1 MMGKPDK
8 SDDRLDDFRPRIG
21 RTDRG
26 RDRVASSPLR
36 VAALMRRGHGRPGA
50 RAGAK
55 LSPAAGFGPRHNA
68 RRVVVK
74 AHLQKLGSHG
84 AQAAARHLRYIERD
98 GVEED
103 GSPGVLYGP
112 EAPVARET
120 FEQPRLGERHQFR
133 FIVSPEDARDLDL
146 TGYVRDLMARVE
158 RDLGRTLEWAAVN
171 HHDTEHPH
179 AHIILRGVCREGR
192 QLRMDR
198 AYIARGLR
206 WSAQELATE
215 RLGPRLETEIRRTRE
230 REVAQHRFTS
240 LDREIEQRASEGR
253 VDARA
258 FVERRHGPE
267 PALLIR
273 RLEQLE
279 NLGVADEVGASAWVL
294 TEDWQRRLRER
305 GERGDILKQ
314 LHRAL
319 CADDAGRLHVVAR
332 GLGLPD
338 GRGGV
343 DERTLVGRV
352 VRKGL
357 ADELKGQAFYAVIET
372 ATGDAYHATL
382 GARVADALRAGDLV
396 SFATR
401 REPAVAPID
410 KHIAELAAAHRGI
423 YELGSDARADGVGR
437 AASRRLREL
446 ERVGLVSSSS
456 PGQWKVPPDLVAQ
469 LETRAREAPGRY
481 RLSIE
486 ALPLSLDAQ
495 VARQGPVWLDT
506 LDPEHLAA
514 KGFGAEVRAACE
526 RRRQALE
533 ELGISGSDPE
543 RQEKIRD
550 LERRALGRTLAR
562 QNGQVFLDQAPDRL
576 RGRLEPGPEG
586 SAYLAVTDGKH
597 FVLVSGTREARSR
610 MGQLV
615 DVSRDASG
623 HLRLVEQRDNRVEL
637 ALRAAGEKNRKT
649 DGDDILGGS
658 ARALHGPRSRG
669 TCGFGLLRRLERH
682 ALRPRSGDARGA
694 CTPRPHRRCGARCAG
709 PFRGSSAARA
719 RPRPWTLTHSP
730 VARACSCVE
739 PDPHPRGARFLL

>member
-1 MMGKPDK
+1 VMGKPDK
-8 SDDRLDDFRPRIG
+8 SDDRLGDFRPRIG

-36 VAALMRRGHGRPGA
+36 VARLVRRGHGRLGA
-50 RAGAK
+50 RAAAK
-55 LSPAAGFGPRHNA
+55 LAPAAGFGPRHNA

-74 AHLQKLGSHG
+74 AHLQRLGSHG

-98 GVEED
+98 GVEKD

-112 EAPVARET
+112 EAPVLRET

-146 TGYVRDLMARVE
+146 TSYVRELMVRVE
-158 RDLGRTLEWAAVN
+158 RDLGRSVEWAAVN

-179 AHIILRGVCREGR
+179 AHVIVRGVCREGR
-192 QLRMDR
+192 QLRLDR

-215 RLGPRLETEIRRTRE
+215 RLGPRLETEIRRTHE
-230 REVAQHRFTS
+230 REVAQQRFTS
-240 LDREIEQRASEGR
+240 LDRELEQHATERR
-253 VDARA
+253 IDAGS
-258 FVERRHGPE
+258 FVARRHGPE
-267 PALLIR
+267 PALLVR

-279 NLGVADEVGASAWVL
+279 NLGVAEKVGARAWVL
-294 TEDWQRRLRER
+294 AEDWQRRLREL
-305 GERGDILKQ
+305 GERGDVLKEV
-314 LHRAL
+314 HRAL
-319 CADDAGRLHVVAR
+319 GADDAERFRVVAR

-357 ADELKGQAFYAVIET
+357 ADELKGQAFYAVIEM
-372 ATGDAYHATL
+372 ATGDAYHVTL
-382 GARVADALRAGDLV
+382 GARVADALRVGDLV
-396 SFATR
+396 AFATP
-401 REPAVAPID
+401 REAAVAPID
-410 KHIAELAAAHRGI
+410 MHIAEVSAAHLGI
-423 YELGSDARADGVGR
+423 YELGSDSRADGVGR

-446 ERVGLVSSSS
+446 ERLGLVSS
-456 PGQWKVPPDLVAQ
+456 PARGQWNVPPDLVAQ

-495 VARQGPVWLDT
+495 VARPGPVWLDT
-506 LDPEHLAA
+506 LDPARLAA

-526 RRRQALE
+526 RRCQALE
-533 ELGISGSDPE
+533 ELGIARSDPQ

-550 LERRALGRTLAR
+550 LERGALGRALAR
-562 QNGQVFLDQAPDRL
+562 QNGQVFLEHAPERL

-586 SAYLAVTDGKH
+586 SAYLAVADGKH
-597 FVLVSGTREARSR
+597 FVLISGTREARSR

-623 HLRLVEQRDNRVEL
+623 RLRLVEEPDNRVEL
-637 ALRAAGEKNRKT
+637 ALRAAGEKVARQT
-649 DGDDILGGS
+649 GMTFLEAVPERFTGRVREGPAGS
-658 ARALHGPRSRG
+658 AYCAVSSGTRFVLVPATPEVLALRG
-669 TCGFGLLRRLERH
+669 RTVEVARDAQGRFLG
-682 ALRPRSGDARGA
+682 LRPRDHDLGR
-694 CTPRPHRRCGARCAG
+694 
-709 PFRGSSAARA
+709 
-719 RPRPWTLTHSP
+719 
-730 VARACSCVE
+730 
-739 PDPHPRGARFLL
+739 